1 MWLNFLMIHIYEIL
15 MFTCFV
21 RAVKSTEQVR
31 HYILEINTL
40 KLVLTRK
47 SKSTFRLGTGNKTM
61 IQCGIL

>member
-1 MWLNFLMIHIYEIL
+1 MKFRW
-15 MFTCFV
+15 FTCFV
-21 RAVKSTEQVR
+21 RAVKSTEEVR